1 MKQFLLVTL
10 IVLVSAAAA
19 GQPAPDARGVPEP
32 NAPAQRRAE
41 LRQALKA
48 APGSEARNREAQRPA
63 APANR
68 QLSAQERAD
77 LRQLLRQQGPQD
89 KPERR

>member
-1 MKQFLLVTL
+1 MKQFLMVPL
-10 IVLVSAAAA
+10 IVLVSAVAA
-19 GQPAPDARGVPEP
+19 GQTAPDLRGVPEP
-32 NAPAQRRAE
+32 AAPAQRRAE

-48 APGSEARNREAQRPA
+48 APGSEARTREAAPPA

-68 QLSAQERAD
+68 QLSAQERAE